1 MTQQGRTL
9 TGCLLDLTQKFRG
22 SRRLVLLIVAIA
34 LLLDNMLLSSVVPII
49 PAYLYELHH
58 EHDLEKLNATEFS
71 ALSSTT
77 EAVHIQNP
85 DEDQITTTESIQQ
98 ICDRLQEKEGTK
110 NLKQRVNPP
119 KTTTTEQAADS
130 EPPITTLSS
139 EMKELRHHELIEE
152 NVEVGIMF
160 ASKPIVQAI
169 TNPFIG
175 PLTNRIGYSIP
186 MFTGF
191 VIMFLST
198 LLFAMGTNYAILFI
212 ARSLQGVGSA
222 CTSVAGMGMLAAFY
236 PDDRER
242 GNAMALAL
250 GGLALGVMIGPPFG
264 GVMYE
269 FVGRAA
275 PFLALAFLS
284 LFDGFLQLLVLQ
296 PKVTKEEQEGA
307 TLLTL
312 IKDPYILIAAGAITF
327 ANMGIATLEPSLPL
341 WMMDTMNAPKWQQ
354 GVAFLPA
361 SISYLIGTNLFGPL
375 GHRMGRWLSTMVG
388 LVVIGFCLILIP
400 MATNIT
406 HLIVPNAGIGFA
418 IGMVDSSMMPMLGYL
433 VDIRHTSVYG
443 SVYAIGDVAF
453 CVGFAVGPLLS
464 GSIVKAIGFTGL
476 TSRILLFVTSV
487 TQTTNPQRKK
497 IFGSRHCN
505 RKPGFSDSERRTILL
520 LSSFWKSSAPH
531 PDAILKEIFK
541 NNLFYCCPFR
551 ICVGETSPMLMASPT
566 RQ

>member
-1 MTQQGRTL
+1 MTQDMTESN
-9 TGCLLDLTQKFRG
+9 CILDFMTKFRG
-22 SRRLVLLIVAIA
+22 SRRLVLLIVAVA

-58 EHDLEKLNATEFS
+58 QQDLKKLNVTDRPT
-71 ALSSTT
+71 SSKTT
-77 EAVHIQNP
+77 ETNLRAEGLVAQ
-85 DEDQITTTESIQQ
+85 DLRTTTPSLQEL
-98 ICDRLQEKEGTK
+98 CDRLQTPEDSSSNGRK
-110 NLKQRVNPP
+110 KQRGRGKNVV
-119 KTTTTEQAADS
+119 TTTEEEEEAETTT
-130 EPPITTLSS
+130 EPAITTLSP
-139 EMKELRHHELIEE
+139 EMKELRHHELVEE

-186 MFTGF
+186 MFSGF
-191 VIMFLST
+191 VIMFVST
-198 LLFAMGTNYAILFI
+198 LLFAMGTSYPMLFI

-275 PFLALAFLS
+275 PFLILAFIS
-284 LFDGFLQLLVLQ
+284 LFDGLLQLLVLQ

-307 TLLTL
+307 SLLTL
-312 IKDPYILIAAGAITF
+312 IRDPYILVAAGAITF

-354 GVAFLPA
+354 GAAFLPA
-361 SISYLIGTNLFGPL
+361 SISYLIGTNVFGPL
-375 GHRMGRWLSTMVG
+375 GHRIGRWLSSMIG
-388 LVVIGFCLILIP
+388 LLVIGVCLIMIP
-400 MATNIT
+400 FATNIT

-433 VDIRHTSVYG
+433 VDIRHTSIYG

-453 CVGFAVGPLLS
+453 CVGFAIGPMMS

-476 TSRILLFVTSV
+476 VWCIAVVSFVYAPLMFLL
-487 TQTTNPQRKK
+487 
-497 IFGSRHCN
+497 
-505 RKPGFSDSERRTILL
+505 RKPPGRAEDQVSTIN
-520 LSSFWKSSAPH
+520 S
-531 PDAILKEIFK
+531 
-541 NNLFYCCPFR
+541 
-551 ICVGETSPMLMASPT
+551 
-566 RQ
+566 